1 MKNSSIFVHLSDIS
15 PLVGKIDDPSMVNDE
30 DLLQVVQMLDDA
42 CREAGF
48 FYVVKFTY
56 LLTSLLQTF

>member
-1 MKNSSIFVHLSDIS
+1 LIDIS